1 MKCSDVYLYESIMNP
16 DQFGTLPQLSKL
28 TIEFCKLKMLPD
40 GAFIGLKNL
49 QKLRV
54 QVNLMSVTKF
64 QHFPSTLLALAQL
77 RA

>member
-16 DQFGTLPQLSKL
+16 DQFGTLPQLSQL

-49 QKLRV
+49 QELRV
-54 QVNLMSVTKF
+54 QVILYHLQTL
-64 QHFPSTLLALAQL
+64 STLPVHF
-77 RA
+77 